1 MDIVVLAGGTST
13 ERDVSIVSGTGI
25 CKALRS
31 RGHHAIL
38 IDIFCG
44 AENVSWEDP
53 FPGEYDVDAAAEYM
67 KSFDSRLPEMIRTRK
82 SFWGPGVLE
91 LCDRAEMVFLGLHG
105 MNGEDGRV
113 QATFDLMGIPYTGSG
128 YLSSGIA
135 MDKGMTKVL
144 FQAGGIP
151 TPRSTMIRKEG
162 PVISSPSEA
171 GFSFPV
177 VVKTCCGGSSVGVY
191 IVKDQEAFEK
201 AVADGFSYEDTL
213 LMEEYIDGEE
223 YTVGVIGGKAYPIV
237 KITPLQGFYD
247 YKNKYTAGCTLETC
261 PAPLPED
268 KTRRMQET
276 AVQAAEVLGITGYC
290 RLDFMMDAQG
300 NFYCLEAN
308 TLPGMTPTSLIPQE
322 AAALGMD
329 YAALC
334 EELIRVSRK
343 G

>member
-1 MDIVVLAGGTST
+1 MDVVVLAGGTST

-31 RGHHAIL
+31 KGHHAVL
-38 IDIFCG
+38 VDIFCG
-44 AENVSWEDP
+44 VENVNWEDP
-53 FPGEYDVDAAAEYM
+53 FPEKYDVEAASGYM
-67 KSFDSRLPEMIRTRK
+67 KSFNSGISEMITRRRR
-82 SFWGPGVLE
+82 FWGPNVLE
-91 LCDRAEMVFLGLHG
+91 LCEKAQIVFLGLHG

-128 YLSSGIA
+128 YLSSGVA
-135 MDKGMTKVL
+135 MNKGMTKAL

-151 TPRSTMIRKEG
+151 TPRSIMMKKEN
-162 PVISSPSEA
+162 PAVKSPQEA
-171 GFSFPV
+171 GFAFPV

-191 IVKDQEAFEK
+191 IVKDQDSYEK
-201 AVADGFSYEDTL
+201 AVEDGFSYEDTL
-213 LMEEYIDGEE
+213 LLEEYIDGEE

-237 KITPLQGFYD
+237 KISPLEGFYD
-247 YKNKYTAGCTLETC
+247 YRNKYTAGCTQEIC

-268 KTRRMQET
+268 QTLKMQEI
-276 AVQAAEVLGITGYC
+276 AMQAAKVLGITGYC
-290 RLDFMMDAQG
+290 RLDFMMDAKG

-329 YAALC
+329 YAGLC
-334 EELIRVSRK
+334 EELIRVSLES
-343 G
+343 